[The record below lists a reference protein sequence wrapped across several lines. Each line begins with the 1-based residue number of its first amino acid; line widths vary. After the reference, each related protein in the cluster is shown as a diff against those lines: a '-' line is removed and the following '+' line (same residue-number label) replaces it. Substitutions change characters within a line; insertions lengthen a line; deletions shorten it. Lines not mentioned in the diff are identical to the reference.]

1 MFPLSAPEVDCEL
14 SGCSWPCCLEVY
26 KRSGVETKFSP
37 TSVCVLASG
46 SLHNKQAT
54 L

>member
-1 MFPLSAPEVDCEL
+1 MFPLSAPEVDCESL
-14 SGCSWPCCLEVY
+14 GCSWSSSSEVY
-26 KRSGVETKFSP
+26 KCSGVETKFSP

-46 SLHNKQAT
+46 SLHNKQVN